1 MKIYFVN
8 KELGKRIRKLRI
20 SQNLNVKYMA
30 DEIGILDTSYS
41 KIEREGT
48 NNLQTLLK
56 ITEILKVDLVNL
68 IPIEEKSVVSDYSMD
83 YGFATRQDLKEIVQL
98 LKSLIHEFHQFRSEN
113 NPESKKPKKYAK
125 R

>member
-1 MKIYFVN
+1 MN
-8 KELGKRIRKLRI
+8 KEVGNRIRKLRI

-56 ITEILKVDLVNL
+56 IAELLKVEIVTLLPEDKNSKVS
-68 IPIEEKSVVSDYSMD
+68 EKNYD
-83 YGFATRQDLKEIVQL
+83 YGFATRHDLKEIVEL
-98 LKSLIHEFHQFRSEN
+98 LKSLMIELHQFRSEF
-113 NPESKKPKKYAK
+113 NPDFKKPKKYAK